1 MCIRDSAA
9 MNAPGTPGSLAE
21 EMGIDAPGERKFDLG
36 GGAIEGLSEQTTIN
50 TAVVNGLGSREHELV
65 HAQPLGRDR
74 FAFPPDPRP
83 TKVRFAKMFE
93 KFQPFPFDK
102 HNGRGYNRLD
112 KVDIDAVKGDDIN
125 VDPHSHQ
132 DAAYHGDGG
141 WHPGDDDPSY
151 LPKENGSSPNG
162 KASKKDS
169 KAKKE

>member
-1 MCIRDSAA
+1 MQ
-9 MNAPGTPGSLAE
+9 L
-21 EMGIDAPGERKFDLG
+21 
-36 GGAIEGLSEQTTIN
+36 
-50 TAVVNGLGSREHELV
+50 
-65 HAQPLGRDR
+65 
-74 FAFPPDPRP
+74 
-83 TKVRFAKMFE
+83 
-93 KFQPFPFDK
+93 
-102 HNGRGYNRLD
+102 
-112 KVDIDAVKGDDIN
+112 KGDDIN